1 MAKVLKINHIAIAVP
16 NIEESLP
23 LWQEALGVEMTHT
36 EDVPT
41 QKSRVGFLPIGESE
55 VELVQPTAEDTGVA
69 RFINKKGPG
78 LHHICLEVDDIEGM
92 IAQLLSR
99 GLKMIDEKPHVL
111 EGRKMAFV
119 HPKSAGGVLVEL
131 YEVI

>member
-23 LWQEALGVEMTHT
+23 FWQEALGVEMTHT

-41 QKSRVGFLPIGESE
+41 QKSRVGFLPIGDSE
-55 VELVQPTAEDTGVA
+55 VELVQPTADDTGVA
-69 RFINKKGPG
+69 RFIEKKGPG
-78 LHHICLEVDDIEGM
+78 LHHVCLEVDDIESM
-92 IAQLLSR
+92 IEHLLVK
-99 GLKMIDEKPHVL
+99 GVKMIDENPHVL

>member
-1 MAKVLKINHIAIAVP
+1 MAKVLKINHVAIAVP

-23 LWQEALGVEMTHT
+23 FWQEALGVEMTHT

-41 QKSRVGFLPIGESE
+41 QKSRVGFLPIGGSE
-55 VELVQPTAEDTGVA
+55 VELVQPTADDTGVA
-69 RFINKKGPG
+69 RFIEKKGPG
-78 LHHICLEVDDIEGM
+78 LHHICLEVDDIESM
-92 IAQLLSR
+92 IEQLLAK
-99 GLKMIDEKPHVL
+99 GVQMIDEKPHVL

-119 HPKSAGGVLVEL
+119 HPRSAGGVLVEL

>member
-1 MAKVLKINHIAIAVP
+1 MAKVLKINHVAIAVP

-23 LWQEALGVEMTHT
+23 FWQEALGVDMTHI
-36 EDVPT
+36 ENVPT

-55 VELVQPTAEDTGVA
+55 LELVQPTAGDTGVA
-69 RFINKKGPG
+69 RFIDKKGPG
-78 LHHICLEVDDIEGM
+78 LHHICLEVDDIENM
-92 IAQLLSR
+92 IAQLLAKDV
-99 GLKMIDEKPHVL
+99 KMIDEKPHIL